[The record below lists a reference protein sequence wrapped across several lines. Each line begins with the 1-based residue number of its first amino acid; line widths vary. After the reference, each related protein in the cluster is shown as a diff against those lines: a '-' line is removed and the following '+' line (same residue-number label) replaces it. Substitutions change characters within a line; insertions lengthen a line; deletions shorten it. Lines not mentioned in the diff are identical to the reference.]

1 MAACLVSP
9 ALVSLTGLPVEAAGF
24 YPLGSSP
31 HRTPWLQR
39 TRPLRL
45 PTVLVQPAENSHVR
59 SGRSN
64 QRERTLQEAQ
74 LFRGPLGLRHPQ
86 WVRVMA
92 PGHGIRGG
100 WRFPLG
106 PFVPA
111 HGAVDRRRGT
121 LKLASEDSVGGR
133 GIVGS
138 LCSSVSRG
146 PEQQEACED
155 GSWSRCPWGGPRG

>member
-92 PGHGIRGG
+92 PGHGTWGVAV
-100 WRFPLG
+100 PPG
-106 PFVPA
+106 P
-111 HGAVDRRRGT
+111 
-121 LKLASEDSVGGR
+121 
-133 GIVGS
+133 
-138 LCSSVSRG
+138 LCSS
-146 PEQQEACED
+146 
-155 GSWSRCPWGGPRG
+155 PRGRGQEERDTEAGLRGQRRRAGYCGVPLQLCLTGTGAARSL